1 MKKAYLDYIKYA
13 LASGYK
19 VAVMVEEEIVLK
31 SSDSYKKIKEE
42 VEAYDAIVSL
52 LVRDVAKK
60 ETIGWADVILDSAQG
75 AEESILDYDINDHNN
90 AWAKAYY
97 QK

>member
-42 VEAYDAIVSL
+42 IEAYDAIVSL
-52 LVRDVAKK
+52 VVRDVAKK
-60 ETIGWADVILDSAQG
+60 ETVAWADVILDYDQSPD
-75 AEESILDYDINDHNN
+75 ETILDYNVNQYNQDWSDQ
-90 AWAKAYY
+90 YY
-97 QK
+97 TN